1 MSESMS
7 CWICATIESALD
19 DMAVLLLHNR
29 WVVLP
34 IIAQSRRSFN
44 ATMFTCRFRIRPHGL
59 WSHSFDLAYWLHP
72 SSEGHGY
79 LSEAVRLITQ
89 VAFDTLG
96 AQRVAIVCDQK
107 NARSRHV
114 PERLGYV
121 LEGCLRNNA
130 RGADGTLFD
139 MLIFAL
145 TPADYQRV
153 LPQWPD

>member
-59 WSHSFDLAYWLHP
+59 WSHSY
-72 SSEGHGY
+72 
-79 LSEAVRLITQ
+79 
-89 VAFDTLG
+89 
-96 AQRVAIVCDQK
+96 AIGV
-107 NARSRHV
+107 SRDD
-114 PERLGYV
+114 
-121 LEGCLRNNA
+121 A
-130 RGADGTLFD
+130 RGRPCSVRRCRPRVRNSPEIESIYA
-139 MLIFAL
+139 AL
-145 TPADYQRV
+145 TSYSDTV
-153 LPQWPD
+153 LVAPTIGRAPHSAVAPR

>member
-59 WSHSFDLAYWLHP
+59 WSHSYHFLVHGLISEKTASMARPAVKTRLPVSDVSCSILDDL
-72 SSEGHGY
+72 
-79 LSEAVRLITQ
+79 
-89 VAFDTLG
+89 
-96 AQRVAIVCDQK
+96 
-107 NARSRHV
+107 
-114 PERLGYV
+114 
-121 LEGCLRNNA
+121 
-130 RGADGTLFD
+130 
-139 MLIFAL
+139 
-145 TPADYQRV
+145 
-153 LPQWPD
+153 

>member
-59 WSHSFDLAYWLHP
+59 WSHSNDF
-72 SSEGHGY
+72 
-79 LSEAVRLITQ
+79 LIS
-89 VAFDTLG
+89 VF
-96 AQRVAIVCDQK
+96 
-107 NARSRHV
+107 
-114 PERLGYV
+114 
-121 LEGCLRNNA
+121 
-130 RGADGTLFD
+130 
-139 MLIFAL
+139 IFAL
-145 TPADYQRV
+145 SERKNENNLQNGKLFLDEPLPPGWLCIPELCCDGNLLAVAPDDEFQPTIAQVGDLQILLAWPAADRPDRHRV
-153 LPQWPD
+153 ARWHAGQMNAV

>member
-59 WSHSFDLAYWLHP
+59 WSHSKHFIRDP
-72 SSEGHGY
+72 SQE
-79 LSEAVRLITQ
+79 VRIAFRILLRN
-89 VAFDTLG
+89 VAHSLG
-96 AQRVAIVCDQK
+96 AIC
-107 NARSRHV
+107 
-114 PERLGYV
+114 
-121 LEGCLRNNA
+121 
-130 RGADGTLFD
+130 
-139 MLIFAL
+139 
-145 TPADYQRV
+145 V
-153 LPQWPD
+153 LPPVIHRIGIKDAIQSDPRFHPELSHVYSPS